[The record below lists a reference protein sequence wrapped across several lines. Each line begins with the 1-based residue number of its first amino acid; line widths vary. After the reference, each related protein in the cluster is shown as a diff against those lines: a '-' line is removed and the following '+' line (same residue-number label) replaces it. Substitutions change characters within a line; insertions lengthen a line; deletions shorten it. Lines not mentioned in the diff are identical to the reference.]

1 MIKNVLSTTL
11 FALIGSSTLAADT
24 ESSSMT
30 PIIVP
35 PAEEA
40 LRGRLSESDMAR
52 NEDDLTIIRAAA
64 DGNVKKLKQ
73 ALKSGVNINICDT
86 NGRRTAL
93 HMAADEGH
101 TECMKILLAHPDID
115 VNQAD
120 IMGRTALIK
129 AIMSDS
135 TECVK
140 LLLAHPDIDVNKQ
153 DGRIGNA
160 AIHIAAGNNKPESL
174 KLLLEKKETDVN
186 LMHGLSGAKS
196 TALCFAVMQG
206 HTECVK
212 LLLSH
217 PKIDVNLTDDERQ
230 GPIVQATYYNHVEC
244 VKLLLAAPG
253 IDVNRSSGKFTAL
266 TLAVYNNTPEIV
278 KLLLQAPGIEV
289 DKPSDHGLEPLWIA
303 EDKGH
308 KECAD
313 LLRAAGAIGGPATLV
328 DATENGNAEKIRKI
342 LSKGKVDINLP
353 GGSSTRRYIP
363 LLRACE
369 LGNTA
374 CVQVILEQPGVN
386 VNMAD
391 ETGETSLMKAV
402 KHNHTDCVAQL
413 LAAPGID
420 VNATNKYGYT
430 ALISAA
436 SRGHT
441 ECVRLMLSTKETDV
455 QHAAANGMT
464 AMKAAEANGHD
475 GIVQLLKQAVI
486 NH

>member
-11 FALIGSSTLAADT
+11 FALIGSSTLAAHT

-140 LLLAHPDIDVNKQ
+140 LLL
-153 DGRIGNA
+153 
-160 AIHIAAGNNKPESL
+160 
-174 KLLLEKKETDVN
+174 
-186 LMHGLSGAKS
+186 
-196 TALCFAVMQG
+196 
-206 HTECVK
+206 
-212 LLLSH
+212 SH
-217 PKIDVNLTDDERQ
+217 RKIDVNLTDDERQ

-244 VKLLLAAPG
+244 VKLLLATPG

-266 TLAVYNNTPEIV
+266 TLAVYNNSPEIV
-278 KLLLQAPGIEV
+278 KLLLQTPGIEV

-328 DATENGNAEKIRKI
+328 DATENGDAEKIRKI

-420 VNATNKYGYT
+420 VNATNKYGCT

-441 ECVRLMLSTKETDV
+441 ECVRLMLSTKGTDV
-455 QHAAANGMT
+455 QHAAANGMS